1 MCYNFFI
8 YLSKSKWV
16 LQVRHPIFML
26 IEKGKPDMKWMK
38 VAIETTTEAVDFIS
52 NLFDELGL
60 EGIQIEDNVPISE
73 EDKKA
78 MFLDETEETE
88 IVLGED
94 DGTAVVSSYVDPK
107 TDMDKLVL
115 SIKEGLEEIGL
126 FVNIGKG
133 TISVEETDDKD
144 WIDNWKEYFKP
155 FRVADDIIIKPTWEQ
170 LEEKKEDDIVIEIDP
185 GTAFGTGAHETTRLC
200 IDGLREYLT
209 DQTRLLDIGC
219 GSGILSIIGLKLGAS
234 YAVGTDIDPA
244 AIKAVYENMKVNGI
258 KEDSFKI
265 YSGNII
271 EEKELQKS
279 VGINQYDIV
288 VANILADVII
298 PLSGEIG
305 QHIKP
310 GGLFIT
316 SGIINTK
323 KEEVEQALIQNGFE
337 ILKINEMKDWVS
349 FITKVKC

>member
-1 MCYNFFI
+1 M
-8 YLSKSKWV
+8 
-16 LQVRHPIFML
+16 
-26 IEKGKPDMKWMK
+26 
-38 VAIETTTEAVDFIS
+38 
-52 NLFDELGL
+52 
-60 EGIQIEDNVPISE
+60 
-73 EDKKA
+73 
-78 MFLDETEETE
+78 
-88 IVLGED
+88 
-94 DGTAVVSSYVDPK
+94 
-107 TDMDKLVL
+107 
-115 SIKEGLEEIGL
+115 
-126 FVNIGKG
+126 
-133 TISVEETDDKD
+133 
-144 WIDNWKEYFKP
+144 
-155 FRVADDIIIKPTWEQ
+155 
-170 LEEKKEDDIVIEIDP
+170 
-185 GTAFGTGAHETTRLC
+185 
-200 IDGLREYLT
+200 
-209 DQTRLLDIGC
+209 DIGC

-271 EEKELQKS
+271 EEKELQES